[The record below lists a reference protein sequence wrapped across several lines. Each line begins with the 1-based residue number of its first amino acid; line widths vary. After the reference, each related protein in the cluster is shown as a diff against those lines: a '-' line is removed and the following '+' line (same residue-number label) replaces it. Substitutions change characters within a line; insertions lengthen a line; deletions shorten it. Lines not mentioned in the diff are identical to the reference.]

1 MKMINKLTGNWK
13 IWKKRISAT
22 LACMVVFVTV
32 YAMVLPAITLD
43 QDAAYQ
49 EEGLVLEAENI
60 ESEPDHKE
68 TDLEE
73 SDFFEEEDSSLWEDN
88 TEETA
93 EDTWAMTDGPVTL
106 QWPAEPEETEE
117 AEEVIFYDE
126 SGEEIDYFVEAT
138 FGEDSGLPA
147 DVTLE
152 VSEIKAG
159 TKEYEAYH
167 KSSLEAVKK
176 EGGKETEISYARF
189 FDITFLNADGD
200 VIEPTGPVSIVI
212 RYKDEKELNAEA
224 AEDLSVLHFA
234 QEDQEEQK
242 DQKNLEELPQPELM
256 DIETEIK
263 DDQVESITF
272 GSESFSVYGVVGTYS
287 VEIDAEEGEG
297 GEHVSFSHNSSL
309 KGGDSIF
316 LSELLEE
323 AWPDREDLRVG
334 NVVEV
339 TAGEASSEDASAD
352 EAADGN
358 ILKVSFDKAAEDYK
372 ITADTEL
379 EEDLS
384 GQKGNLTVHFN
395 DGNTAVF
402 RITISGTPAVDAGD
416 GLAVISSADGSYLP
430 ETAEGS
436 AEEMAEE
443 DISDSAAE
451 TVSAGGSDTVS
462 RVFDISLNLSQEE
475 QEVYN
480 GGFQVSLTLPEEVTG
495 RDFHLYHIHDGKTE
509 ELDIQKTGSEPDEAG
524 LETVSAV
531 QFVTESFSEFVLQYT
546 VDFKYSVNGKMYQ
559 FSLPGGGFV
568 RFTELVEVLGITH
581 DTNSEENGINEGAE
595 ENGINAYMNTAPTLS
610 DAEVSEAT
618 KKFVA
623 DVASVEFS
631 SPELVDVSR
640 VENETTVGQIKEIR
654 GLECEYSAEL
664 TEEQIADINAQ
675 TVKAGD
681 WALISVQPFM
691 SEETLTVTMKD
702 GEVFTI
708 HVTDAQI
715 KKTVIDAKGDT
726 WEITVTY
733 DDSAEIPDEAKLK
746 VEEILPEEENFENYL
761 QDSAVKVSLSIES
774 IDYARF
780 FDIVIQDE
788 QGNKIEPKSAV
799 SVDMVM
805 LDSYSESIHEL
816 CVVHFE
822 NDVPVIMDTE
832 YQMEDGKKTMSFQTD
847 SFSTY
852 GVITSP
858 APSVENMDGV
868 TFTMSRNGSYVT
880 ANVENNRLTQSN
892 SSNDAATWQF
902 ESAGNGQYNIFT
914 MDNGSK
920 RYINIANA
928 GNNGNVSLSGTAQA
942 FTIEK
947 NSNGTYSVKTQA
959 GNRTYYLNHYSGNN
973 GFAGW
978 HTKSSPNDEFNFNF
992 SQPALTAD
1000 DAYMVLVKIG
1010 EKYYIVLNNGEL
1022 EETENPVDGN
1032 GNMVGA
1038 ETPMLWTYNGS
1049 DLYHPAEAVAYS
1061 GRNVASDYYYR
1072 YIDPRSNDGL
1082 SIDTASTVTTHDLGS
1097 TWYGWMGLHV
1107 DSRDLMTD
1115 AQITYDDENHTIT
1128 SVKDP
1133 SKVLKV
1139 VEEDG
1144 KYKIAGGN
1152 SDGEIAEVYL
1162 AKFVNKDY
1170 LHIGERY
1177 HAVDHID
1184 ISVEAATAVNM
1195 PLAYGTY
1202 YYVEGGEVKTLVVTR
1217 ENHVTLNLSQD
1228 KVPITKE
1235 DIKEATITAYK
1246 KGENGEQINVPDAFT
1261 ITGYSSNNENGS
1273 STDQVRIAGAFKVA
1287 DLPAQPNSVNG
1298 NDYWR
1303 QQRLNNR
1310 IYYSV
1315 ATTKE
1320 IPFNMVYNGHQLYSS
1335 ATAAEASMQPGYNVS
1350 NDENALTVTSTVT
1363 LAASFDYWDSRNE
1376 CPGIYALGH
1385 TSDWAKGDIFC
1396 AEDDA
1401 PDNGNSGMD
1410 FALGSATS
1418 GDTSVTAIEITKY
1431 LVDSDENL
1439 ITPDRELEHVFHVYR
1454 KGIDKNADPNPI
1466 DEVKNMDVDDYNGD
1480 DPSYDNYTHLHDKTV
1495 TVGDGGMG
1503 IVYDYDV
1510 SAGMIYVE
1518 EDTDEE
1524 NLWRLITD
1532 VNGKE
1537 WFYKETRLETEYVW
1551 RNDGIEDRRHVSKAF
1566 TSEEEAYRSIPD
1578 VLGAYRDI
1586 DGIDQ
1591 YNGFLE
1597 FYVYNVYDTE
1607 PTDISVEKVWKHKNG
1622 SVATAPDGARVTVT
1636 LGRYKL
1642 AEDPDNPVSGSISI
1656 NQTITNLPDD
1666 KDFQATYK
1674 IKRNGITVKSVGY
1687 DPEIGGALISGL
1699 PAGDYTVEISSSVD
1713 DCDVTNTPSTQNV
1726 TVVAGQTKNADFVSN
1741 VKEKEVT
1748 KTIAVR
1754 VTNSI
1759 SGTGNENYQDAT
1771 YIFPAGSKIA
1781 VNYSRPGSGHNGNFH
1796 MTITVNGVSQYYE
1809 NPTAP
1814 VNGNAYAGITE
1825 TKVFQLPSDDNYT
1838 ESNPYTIN
1846 IWHDWGKENLWIN
1859 SVSIYSDNSANS
1871 TNSVGRRLMSMRT
1884 PILKGEQND
1893 ATETPETISQ
1903 DASADYTNRSKIPDS
1918 PISGMIYVVD
1928 ENWST
1933 EEEPYTVE
1941 LSGTT
1946 WRRVV
1951 EELEKE
1957 DKKGNKYIYFIK
1969 SVHEEGVPAGTTLT
1983 IDMKDGKILTS
1994 LSDVTLTVTNRVPNE
2009 PPTVTIRKVDE
2020 NGFPMTG
2027 VKFSVSKDGGEA
2039 EEFEITNADGT
2050 YALEALQA
2058 GSYVINET
2066 AWPAG
2071 YAQMP
2076 GSITFTVTA
2085 DYDLTCGNTPADVTF
2100 DGETFTYKVI
2110 NQPLTEPGS
2119 LSVRKQWLDFYGN
2132 TTNYDG
2138 TIDLTLV
2145 QWVPGDPVSHTVNFV
2160 IKCEGDGNGN
2170 QSGNTTTIATRRE
2183 SGIGDASIHWDWD
2196 QWTDD
2201 HPFEVAGLEGSTY
2214 DSVQTSG
2221 GNNNKGGRTVTIHNI
2236 TKDQTV
2242 EILIKNE
2249 GYKGTADNLIGQPA
2263 FNGNNPD
2270 MGPLVPTG
2278 GTKTVTLG
2286 TDGVW
2291 TQIFNVSGEGILS
2304 NESQTLP
2311 VTNNGKTCYYTISE
2325 ESIPGYTLER
2335 ISTNPIN
2342 VGVLTAYNKKN
2353 SLDLNVVKV
2362 DTNNLS
2368 TRLNGAEFVLRQ
2380 LDPTKTGSMD
2390 TRTLEGTQSITK
2402 ITAGE
2407 GAEKGRLVFDNL
2419 QPGYYELKETVAP
2432 AGYIL
2437 LNDGTVYFRVSET
2450 GMHLLQADTE
2460 TAAENWRTI
2469 PQTSGTT
2476 FHNGTMTVGNT
2487 PGAALPSTGGPG
2499 TRLFTILGSILILG
2513 AGVLLWRRRRLI

>member
-1 MKMINKLTGNWK
+1 MM
-13 IWKKRISAT
+13 
-22 LACMVVFVTV
+22 
-32 YAMVLPAITLD
+32 
-43 QDAAYQ
+43 
-49 EEGLVLEAENI
+49 
-60 ESEPDHKE
+60 
-68 TDLEE
+68 DL
-73 SDFFEEEDSSLWEDN
+73 
-88 TEETA
+88 
-93 EDTWAMTDGPVTL
+93 
-106 QWPAEPEETEE
+106 PEETGNAQAQVVHFGEQT
-117 AEEVIFYDE
+117 EVLAA
-126 SGEEIDYFVEAT
+126 EAT
-138 FGEDSGLPA
+138 GT
-147 DVTLE
+147 DV
-152 VSEIKAG
+152 SF
-159 TKEYEAYH
+159 
-167 KSSLEAVKK
+167 
-176 EGGKETEISYARF
+176 ET
-189 FDITFLNADGD
+189 G
-200 VIEPTGPVSIVI
+200 
-212 RYKDEKELNAEA
+212 
-224 AEDLSVLHFA
+224 
-234 QEDQEEQK
+234 
-242 DQKNLEELPQPELM
+242 
-256 DIETEIK
+256 
-263 DDQVESITF
+263 
-272 GSESFSVYGVVGTYS
+272 SFSVYGV
-287 VEIDAEEGEG
+287 
-297 GEHVSFSHNSSL
+297 L
-309 KGGDSIF
+309 
-316 LSELLEE
+316 
-323 AWPDREDLRVG
+323 
-334 NVVEV
+334 
-339 TAGEASSEDASAD
+339 
-352 EAADGN
+352 
-358 ILKVSFDKAAEDYK
+358 
-372 ITADTEL
+372 
-379 EEDLS
+379 
-384 GQKGNLTVHFN
+384 
-395 DGNTAVF
+395 
-402 RITISGTPAVDAGD
+402 
-416 GLAVISSADGSYLP
+416 
-430 ETAEGS
+430 
-436 AEEMAEE
+436 
-443 DISDSAAE
+443 
-451 TVSAGGSDTVS
+451 
-462 RVFDISLNLSQEE
+462 
-475 QEVYN
+475 
-480 GGFQVSLTLPEEVTG
+480 
-495 RDFHLYHIHDGKTE
+495 
-509 ELDIQKTGSEPDEAG
+509 
-524 LETVSAV
+524 
-531 QFVTESFSEFVLQYT
+531 YT
-546 VDFKYSVNGKMYQ
+546 VDFEYSVNGKMYQ

-568 RFTELVEVLGITH
+568 SFTDLVEVLGISGG
-581 DTNSEENGINEGAE
+581 TNSEENEDKNDSEIAENAEENVANEGAE
-595 ENGINAYMNTAPTLS
+595 ENGVNSDTNTPLTIG
-610 DAEVSEAT
+610 DVEVSEVT
-618 KKFVA
+618 RKFVG

-631 SPELVDVSR
+631 SPELVDVSK
-640 VENETTVGQIKEIR
+640 VDADTTVGQIKESH
-654 GLECEYSAEL
+654 GLECHYSVEL
-664 TEEQIADINAQ
+664 TEEQIAEINAQ
-675 TVKAGD
+675 TVEAGD
-681 WALISVQPFM
+681 WALISVQPFS

-708 HVTDAQI
+708 KVTDAQI
-715 KKTVIDAKGDT
+715 KKTVIDARGDT
-726 WEITVTY
+726 WEITVAY
-733 DDSAEIPDEAKLK
+733 GEDAQIPDGAELK
-746 VEEILPEEENFENYL
+746 VREILPEEENFENIL
-761 QDSAVKVSLSIES
+761 QDSAVKVSLPIES

-788 QGNKIEPKSAV
+788 QGKKIEPKSAV

-959 GNRTYYLNHYSGNN
+959 GNRTYYLNHYSGSN

-978 HTKSSPNDEFNFNF
+978 YTKSSPNDEFNFNF

-1097 TWYGWMGLHV
+1097 TWYGWKGLHV

-1184 ISVEAATAVNM
+1184 ISVEAATAINM

-1235 DIKEATITAYK
+1235 DIKKATITAYK

-1287 DLPAQPNSVNG
+1287 DLPTQSNSVNG

-1303 QQRLNNR
+1303 QQRLNNK

-1335 ATAAEASMQPGYNVS
+1335 AAAAEASMQPGYNVS

-1363 LAASFDYWDSRNE
+1363 LATSFDYWDSRNE

-1396 AEDDA
+1396 TEDDA
-1401 PDNGNSGMD
+1401 PDNGSSGMD

-1418 GDTSVTAIEITKY
+1418 GDASVMAIEITKY

-1466 DEVKNMDVDDYNGD
+1466 DEVKNMDVDAYNDD

-1532 VNGKE
+1532 INGKE

-1551 RNDGIEDRRHVSKAF
+1551 RNDGIENRRHVSRTF

-1586 DGIDQ
+1586 DGIDR

-1607 PTDISVEKVWKHKNG
+1607 PTDISVEKVWKHQNG
-1622 SVATAPDGARVTVT
+1622 SVATATDGARVTVT

-1642 AEDPDNPVSGSISI
+1642 AEDPDNPVSGSIRI
-1656 NQTITNLPDD
+1656 NQTITALPAG

-1674 IKRNGITVKSVGY
+1674 IRRNGITVKSVGY
-1687 DPEIGGALISGL
+1687 DPEIGGALVSGL

-1713 DCDVTNTPSTQNV
+1713 DCDVTNAPSTQNV
-1726 TVVAGQTKNADFVSN
+1726 TVVAGQTTNANFVSK
-1741 VKEKEVT
+1741 VKAKEVT

-1759 SGTGNENYQDAT
+1759 SGTGNENYQDAIYT
-1771 YIFPAGSKIA
+1771 FPAGSKIA
-1781 VNYSRPGSGHNGNFH
+1781 VNYSRPGAGHNGNFH

-1814 VNGNAYAGITE
+1814 ANGNAYAGITE
-1825 TKVFQLPSDDNYT
+1825 TKVFQLPSDGNYT

-1859 SVSIYSDNSANS
+1859 SVSIYSDNSTAS
-1871 TNSVGRRLMSMRT
+1871 TNSAGRRMMAMRT

-1893 ATETPETISQ
+1893 ATETLDTISN
-1903 DASADYTNRSKIPDS
+1903 DATADYTNSSKIPDS

-1951 EELEKE
+1951 EELEEE
-1957 DKKGNKYIYFIK
+1957 DEKGNKYIYFIK

-1994 LSDVTLTVTNRVPNE
+1994 LSDETLTVTNRVPNE

-2085 DYDLTCGNTPADVTF
+2085 DYNLTCGNTPADVTF

-2170 QSGNTTTIATRRE
+2170 QTGNTTTIATRRE

-2214 DSVQTSG
+2214 DSIQTIG

-2236 TKDQTV
+2236 TKDLTV
-2242 EILIKNE
+2242 EILIKN
-2249 GYKGTADNLIGQPA
+2249 GGHKGTADNLIGQPV
-2263 FNGNNPD
+2263 FNGNNAD

-2291 TQIFNVSGEGILS
+2291 TQIFDVSGEGILS

-2311 VTNNGKTCYYTISE
+2311 ATNNGKTCYYTISE

-2335 ISTNPIN
+2335 ISTDPIN

-2362 DTNNLS
+2362 DMNNS
-2368 TRLNGAEFVLRQ
+2368 NIRLNGAEFVLRQ

-2419 QPGYYELKETVAP
+2419 QSGYYELKETIAP
-2432 AGYIL
+2432 VGYIL

-2450 GMHLLQADTE
+2450 GIYLLQADTD

-2469 PQTSGTT
+2469 AQTSRTS
-2476 FHNGTMTVGNT
+2476 FHNGTMTIGNT
-2487 PGAALPSTGGPG
+2487 PGTALPNTGGVG
-2499 TRLFTILGSILILG
+2499 TGLFTALGGLMTATAGAILTMTTY
-2513 AGVLLWRRRRLI
+2513 RRRKKQVS